1 MSALPVVAVVG
12 RPNVGKSTL
21 VNRFVG
27 KRRAIVEEKPGV
39 TRDRKELEA
48 DWNGREFRVVDTG
61 GWLAP
66 GFETADPSSLTRQ
79 VSAQAERAIE
89 AADVVLLVV
98 DATVGVTE
106 EDDQVARVLQR
117 AQVPVIVVANKV
129 DDERREAD
137 AWGMERLGLGVPY
150 PVSALHGRG
159 SGDLLDA
166 VVEALPPEAGDNP
179 ADGDDTIFSVAVVGR
194 PNVGKS
200 TLFNRLTRARD
211 ALVADAPGL
220 TRDRRYGVADLDGAD
235 CTLVDTGGLYDG
247 TAVGALMAKQAELAI
262 EEADLVVFVVDA
274 REGLSANDL
283 DIASQLRRSD
293 RPVVLAIN
301 KIDGVDVTVAE
312 AEFARLGFGGH
323 CVSAAHG
330 RGVGALQA
338 AIRDALPA
346 EPPAPAEADPIDLD
360 RIRVAVI
367 GRPNVGKSTLINRW
381 LGEERQIVFDA
392 PGTTRDAIEIPFDHD
407 VGRFTL
413 IDTAGVR
420 RKGKV
425 EDVVE
430 KFSVVKALAAIDS
443 ANVAVLVID
452 AAEGLVEQD
461 LHLFGY
467 AIERG
472 AGIVLAV
479 NKWDGL
485 TSDARERVRYE
496 LSRRLDF
503 APWAPVHRISA
514 LHGTGV
520 RGLLED
526 VVRVH
531 DAGRFE
537 VTTAFLAR
545 TLTDAVEQHPPPT
558 VRGRRIKLRFAHKIA
573 GHPPTIVVHGNQ
585 TESVPDSYTRYLEN
599 RFRDALDLVG
609 MPVRVIYK
617 TGANPYAGR
626 RNTLTPRQ
634 QARRKRVMRHAKK

>member
-1 MSALPVVAVVG
+1 MAHVIAL
-12 RPNVGKSTL
+12 
-21 VNRFVG
+21 
-27 KRRAIVEEKPGV
+27 
-39 TRDRKELEA
+39 
-48 DWNGREFRVVDTG
+48 
-61 GWLAP
+61 
-66 GFETADPSSLTRQ
+66 
-79 VSAQAERAIE
+79 
-89 AADVVLLVV
+89 
-98 DATVGVTE
+98 
-106 EDDQVARVLQR
+106 
-117 AQVPVIVVANKV
+117 
-129 DDERREAD
+129 
-137 AWGMERLGLGVPY
+137 
-150 PVSALHGRG
+150 
-159 SGDLLDA
+159 
-166 VVEALPPEAGDNP
+166 
-179 ADGDDTIFSVAVVGR
+179 VGR

-200 TLFNRLTRARD
+200 TLFNRLTRRRD

-220 TRDRRYGVADLDGAD
+220 TRDRRYGVADLGGAD
-235 CTLVDTGGLYDG
+235 CTLVDTGGLFDA
-247 TAVGALMAKQAELAI
+247 TAVGALMAKQAQLAI

-274 REGLSANDL
+274 RDGLSANDL
-283 DIASQLRRSD
+283 DIATQLRRSD
-293 RPVVLAIN
+293 RPVLLVIN
-301 KIDGVDVTVAE
+301 KIDGVDAATAE
-312 AEFARLGFGGH
+312 AEFAQLGFAPQL

-330 RGVGALQA
+330 RGIGALQT
-338 AIRDALPA
+338 AIRDALPHDA
-346 EPPAPAEADPIDLD
+346 APAQIDSADAD

-407 VGRFTL
+407 VGRFML

-425 EDVVE
+425 DDVVE
-430 KFSVVKALAAIDS
+430 KFSVVKALAAMDS

-485 TSDARERVRYE
+485 DSETRERVRNE

-526 VVRVH
+526 VVRVN

-545 TLTDAVEQHPPPT
+545 TLTDAVEQHPPPA
-558 VRGRRIKLRFAHKIA
+558 VRGRRIKLRFAHKIS

-599 RFRDALDLVG
+599 RFRDALHLVG
-609 MPVRVIYK
+609 MPVRIVYK
-617 TGANPYAGR
+617 TGANPFAGR
-626 RNTLTPRQ
+626 RNELTPRQ
-634 QARRKRVMRHAKK
+634 QARRKRVMRHGKK